1 MSIFKSKILETNY
14 HIVVDKDNYIMY
26 TKNINTGKPIILQ
39 LNDDYILADITEK
52 NITPLEFTF
61 DDFIKN
67 ENLIRYINSVLIYLL
82 L

>member
-1 MSIFKSKILETNY
+1 
-14 HIVVDKDNYIMY
+14 MY

-67 ENLIRYINSVLIYLL
+67 ENFTNQYVSIKYIHLL
-82 L
+82 GKSDIQT